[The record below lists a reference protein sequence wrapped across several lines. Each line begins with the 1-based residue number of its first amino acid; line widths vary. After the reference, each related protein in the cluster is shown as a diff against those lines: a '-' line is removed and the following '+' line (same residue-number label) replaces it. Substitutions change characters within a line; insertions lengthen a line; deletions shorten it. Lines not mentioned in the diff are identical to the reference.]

1 MTHSFNFTAQE
12 VRLVLHS
19 FQTVKQLH
27 PGMRIRSNQRSFIY
41 AWEISQL
48 CENIL
53 DFSSDSHSHCGF
65 FHRISLS
72 FQVVPKFMYTN
83 LHMTANFLDR
93 NNQTIL
99 MFATN
104 KALGKRPSHCL
115 LGKQV
120 WLYWKDRQYDLL
132 KSKITYLTND
142 AVAELDCCVLFSH
155 RSWISVSLLLVNP

>member
-83 LHMTANFLDR
+83 LHMKANFLDR

-115 LGKQV
+115 SVYWENRCDCIGKIGSLICWNLRLHTSLMMRLQ
-120 WLYWKDRQYDLL
+120 
-132 KSKITYLTND
+132 
-142 AVAELDCCVLFSH
+142 
-155 RSWISVSLLLVNP
+155 SWIAVFCSVTYFSWH